1 MLAWVDEG
9 NSMTQSQ
16 MKIARTARRNIDTLL
31 IAPLISRN
39 GLPIVQDLEA
49 KDAIVVVA
57 IAENR
62 EEIKAKSLGG

>member
-1 MLAWVDEG
+1 
-9 NSMTQSQ
+9 MTQSQ